1 MEGCYH
7 ARPMKSA
14 SEHAKGILLKYWD
27 GGIPVDPIVV
37 ARRLGIDVQ
46 ADQSLAAQG
55 LSGVFS
61 RNQHGDPSCRYNPN
75 EPEVRQ
81 RFTVA
86 HEIGHLVFGHK
97 GELFRD
103 PKQNFSLD
111 SYDPSEAACNRFAA
125 ELLMP
130 EIAVKHFI
138 MEDNIH
144 DVKALADK
152 FGVSEVAMQY
162 RLADLGWAS

>member
-1 MEGCYH
+1 M
-7 ARPMKSA
+7 A
-14 SEHAKGILLKYWD
+14 
-27 GGIPVDPIVV
+27 V
-37 ARRLGIDVQ
+37 ARKLGIDV
-46 ADQSLAAQG
+46 APDPALAEQN
-55 LSGVFS
+55 LSGIFS

-75 EPEVRQ
+75 EPMVRQ

-86 HEIGHLVFGHK
+86 HEIGHYVFGHK
-97 GELFRD
+97 GQLFRD

-130 EIAVKHFI
+130 ELAVKHLI
-138 MEDNIH
+138 MEENIQ
-144 DVKALADK
+144 DVRALADK

-162 RLADLGWAS
+162 RLADLGWIS